1 MSREGW
7 KAVDAYLE
15 GRLFARDEVLEEVV
29 RACREAGVPDNE
41 VTPAQG
47 RFLQIL
53 VRAQGARRVLEV
65 GTLGGYSAIW
75 MARGLPEDGRL
86 VTLEVDR
93 GRAEVARANLARA
106 GVAGRVEV
114 RVGPALETLPRL
126 AEEGAGPFDLVFI
139 DADKRHNPEY
149 LEHAVALSRPG
160 TLVVVDNLV
169 RVGAVVDDASDDP
182 SVRGVR
188 RMLDRIARD
197 PRLEATALQT
207 VGRKDWDGFALI
219 RVDRL

>member
-1 MSREGW
+1 VSQESWR
-7 KAVDAYLE
+7 AVDAYLE
-15 GRLFARDEVLEEVV
+15 DRLFERDETLEEVV

-53 VRAQGARRVLEV
+53 VHAQGARRVLEV

-75 MARGLPEDGRL
+75 MARALPDVGRL
-86 VTLEVDR
+86 VTLELDPHH
-93 GRAEVARANLARA
+93 ADVARANLARA

-114 RVGPALETLPRL
+114 RVGSALESLPRL
-126 AEEGAGPFDLVFI
+126 ADEGAGPFDLVFI
-139 DADKRHNPEY
+139 DADKQHNPEY

-169 RVGAVVDDASDDP
+169 RVGAIVDAASDDP
-182 SVRGVR
+182 SVQGVR
-188 RMLDRIARD
+188 RMLDRIAND

-219 RVDRL
+219 RVGRV